1 MALSLLKSGS
11 TFLQERG
18 REAGEG
24 AFPSGGVP
32 VFIATASVGSLRLY
46 ITATELTATAATS
59 KTAKPEVIM
68 VGRKYPFLIPSPW
81 TAVWPR
87 AGQGERRREAKGM
100 SHHAA
105 GALHFKAA
113 VVVGF

>member
-1 MALSLLKSGS
+1 M
-11 TFLQERG
+11 QERG

-46 ITATELTATAATS
+46 ITATELTATPATS
-59 KTAKPEVIM
+59 KAAKSEVIM
-68 VGRKYPFLIPSPW
+68 AGRKYPSLIPKPW

-87 AGQGERRREAKGM
+87 ARHGERRREAKGM

-105 GALHFKAA
+105 AALHFKAA
-113 VVVGF
+113 MVAGC

>member
-1 MALSLLKSGS
+1 MVC
-11 TFLQERG
+11 FLQERG

-32 VFIATASVGSLRLY
+32 VFIATASVGSLSLY

-68 VGRKYPFLIPSPW
+68 AGRKYPFLIPNPW
-81 TAVWPR
+81 AAVWPR
-87 AGQGERRREAKGM
+87 ARQSERRREAKGM

-105 GALHFKAA
+105 AALHFKAA
-113 VVVGF
+113 MVAGC